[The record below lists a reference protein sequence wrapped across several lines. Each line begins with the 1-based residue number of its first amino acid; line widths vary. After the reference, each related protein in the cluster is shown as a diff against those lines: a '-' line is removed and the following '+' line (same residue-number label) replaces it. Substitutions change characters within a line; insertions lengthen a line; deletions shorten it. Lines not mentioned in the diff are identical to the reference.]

1 MKENTNML
9 SVNEVSKSYPGKEN
23 ALKEVSFQ
31 VDAGEICG
39 LVGNNGAGKSS
50 IIRCIVGAQEADAG
64 EIFINGKSLK
74 KESVLCKAELGYI
87 PDNQAVYHY
96 LTGRQ
101 YLDLIS
107 SFYDIS
113 KAAKE
118 ERIANL
124 VYMLQMEDV
133 IHKPVS
139 AYSRGMK
146 QKLLIMAAIIHEPNL
161 IVMDEPF
168 TGLDPSTVEQLIKV
182 INAERERGAGILFSS
197 HMLDIVT
204 RISDKVVVIKNGNIE
219 HPFIKAEQKCEDE
232 RTLSLVLYFWNYGTV
247 WGHIT
252 DPNKK
257 NADNREFFILCIWTF
272 SCCGNIRLRD

>member
-1 MKENTNML
+1 M
-9 SVNEVSKSYPGKEN
+9 
-23 ALKEVSFQ
+23 
-31 VDAGEICG
+31 
-39 LVGNNGAGKSS
+39 
-50 IIRCIVGAQEADAG
+50 
-64 EIFINGKSLK
+64 
-74 KESVLCKAELGYI
+74 CKAELGYI

-113 KAAKE
+113 KATKE

-204 RISDKVVVIKNGNIE
+204 RISDKVVVIKNGNILIDDE
-219 HPFIKAEQKCEDE
+219 IANVNHSGCLQKLLVGESNESAE
-232 RTLSLVLYFWNYGTV
+232 
-247 WGHIT
+247 
-252 DPNKK
+252 
-257 NADNREFFILCIWTF
+257 
-272 SCCGNIRLRD
+272 